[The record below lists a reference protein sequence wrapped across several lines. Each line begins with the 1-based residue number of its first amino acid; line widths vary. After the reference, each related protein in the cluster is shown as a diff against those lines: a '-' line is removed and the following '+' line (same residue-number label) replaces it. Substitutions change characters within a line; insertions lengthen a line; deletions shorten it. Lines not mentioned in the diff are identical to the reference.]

1 MFLLG
6 LFQVSFT
13 NYDLRIAPHQP
24 LGPLLVLIVN
34 SHRHR
39 GGHRGR
45 CLRFPAFWGGR
56 EETEKL
62 VTKKGEVWR
71 RWEKIRSEVVKPVLL
86 RPPLRPSIRTYFL
99 CRFYF
104 AVN

>member
-1 MFLLG
+1 MLHFILNVP
-6 LFQVSFT
+6 FVFVSRIL
-13 NYDLRIAPHQP
+13 YDLRIAPHQP

-39 GGHRGR
+39 GGLRGR

-71 RWEKIRSEVVKPVLL
+71 RWEKIRSEVVKPVL
-86 RPPLRPSIRTYFL
+86 RPSIRTYFL